1 MPRSAVVDSSVLVSG
16 FLLPASPPGRV
27 VEHARRGSFVLCL
40 SPIILEEVRRAL
52 LKPKLLARYRHT
64 PEAAEAFVSAL
75 ADMASVAVD
84 LPEIGPVCRDPDDDH
99 VLAAAVAAGAELIV
113 TGDGDLLALG
123 QYRGIHIVTVRGF
136 LDELTA

>member
-1 MPRSAVVDSSVLVSG
+1 MPSSAVVDSSVLVSG

-52 LKPKLLARYRHT
+52 LKPKLMARYRHT
-64 PEAAEAFVSAL
+64 AEAAAAFVSAL
-75 ADMASVAVD
+75 ADIGQIAAD
-84 LPEIGPVCRDPDDDH
+84 LPDIGPVCRDPDDDH
-99 VLAAAVAAGAELIV
+99 VLAAAIAVGAESIV
-113 TGDGDLLALG
+113 TGDDDLLALRW
-123 QYRGIHIVTVRGF
+123 YEGIRIVTARSF